1 MFVPNDFDDFPTPV
15 ESPHHSHSIAP
26 IPTVIPGGS
35 VIFQELGT
43 TGQRTLWVVTAL
55 MGISSL
61 VFYSLAARAPL
72 SKRIFHVLS
81 SFITTISFITYLALA
96 SGQGINV
103 AWSPIHNH
111 HKHVPNTDDEFFR
124 DVLWLRYVNW
134 AISTPLLLINLA
146 LVSGLPG
153 AHLAPAILSHWV
165 MLAAGLLGTYDGHTR
180 TRWVWLTIS
189 CLSYLST
196 LHHAGFHAHR
206 ASSSQ
211 EAQVK
216 RFFGAISGLVFVV
229 FALYPI
235 VIASGPLA
243 LKVSVDA
250 ETILFAA
257 HDILTQGIVGYWLLL
272 SLDNSTGLNI
282 HVNGFWANGVAE
294 GVIRL
299 PEEEEGA

>member
-1 MFVPNDFDDFPTPV
+1 M
-15 ESPHHSHSIAP
+15 
-26 IPTVIPGGS
+26 
-35 VIFQELGT
+35 
-43 TGQRTLWVVTAL
+43 
-55 MGISSL
+55 
-61 VFYSLAARAPL
+61 
-72 SKRIFHVLS
+72 
-81 SFITTISFITYLALA
+81 ALA

-229 FALYPI
+229 FALYPMYVGHLI
-235 VIASGPLA
+235 YPLQ
-243 LKVSVDA
+243 LS
-250 ETILFAA
+250 ILIELFQC
-257 HDILTQGIVGYWLLL
+257 DCLRPPCPQGQRRRR
-272 SLDNSTGLNI
+272 DNS
-282 HVNGFWANGVAE
+282 
-294 GVIRL
+294 IRCT
-299 PEEEEGA
+299 